1 MIDPR
6 TLADSMLADDQAI
19 IDATSKAHEA
29 LAAWAACPP
38 IIRRA
43 YLTEASR
50 LAGRGPRRRW
60 SDCFRSPSLPE
71 MRSIEGRPRA
81 ALRTA
86 HERKM
91 QCRKK

>member
-43 YLTEASR
+43 YVTDASR
-50 LAGRGPRRRW
+50 LAGRAA
-60 SDCFRSPSLPE
+60 
-71 MRSIEGRPRA
+71 A
-81 ALRTA
+81 ALVRLLQVA
-86 HERKM
+86 
-91 QCRKK
+91 QSAGDALD